1 MNKLIH
7 SCLIVSIIAFTPMVH
22 TNEVP
27 TDESMQPEF
36 PSKEPDVHASPK
48 KHTDDTDSTETSTV
62 PESYPEEAEE
72 EGTPV
77 GQAANEG
84 SKAAKRRHWQN
95 IALATAAVVVAV
107 TALVLV
113 ANNDGHRSDD

>member
-1 MNKLIH
+1 MNKFIH
-7 SCLIVSIIAFTPMVH
+7 SCLIISIFALTPVVH
-22 TNEVP
+22 SQDN
-27 TDESMQPEF
+27 DEPMQQPEA
-36 PSKEPDVHASPK
+36 HASPK
-48 KHTDDTDSTETSTV
+48 EPDEGEMPAVGLDSPEMSTV
-62 PESYPEEAEE
+62 PESYPDEEEE
-72 EGTPV
+72 EGTPVV

>member
-1 MNKLIH
+1 M
-7 SCLIVSIIAFTPMVH
+7 
-22 TNEVP
+22 
-27 TDESMQPEF
+27 
-36 PSKEPDVHASPK
+36 
-48 KHTDDTDSTETSTV
+48 STV
-62 PESYPEEAEE
+62 PESYPDEEE
-72 EGTPV
+72 EGTPVV

-84 SKAAKRRHWQN
+84 AKAAKRKHWQN